1 MYCLKQPPFKVFFCG
16 EMEGFALKA
25 GSPVPLP
32 SLPLSREPFTWFSY
46 RRNGM
51 LSLHFVAFGPDL
63 ETLGLGVLGRGR
75 EVSLPARMAE

>member
-1 MYCLKQPPFKVFFCG
+1 MYCRKQPPFKVFFSG

-32 SLPLSREPFTWFSY
+32 SLPLSKRAFHMVLLQ
-46 RRNGM
+46 RNGM

-75 EVSLPARMAE
+75 EVSLPA